1 MSKIIVEAT
10 PTACGIEVIPLNHRW
25 AQRFAK
31 HVRGFTG
38 HYDESVLFQDGGPL
52 QEFLEMDVPPR
63 HRRALER
70 GHRVAFK
77 VDPWTVGHWYGWDAH
92 TVAE

>member
-10 PTACGIEVIPLNHRW
+10 PTTSGVEVTPVNRHW
-25 AQRFAK
+25 ARRFAK
-31 HVRGFTG
+31 HVRSFTG
-38 HYDESVLFQDGGPL
+38 QYDETVLFQDGGPL

-63 HRRALER
+63 HRRDLEK
-70 GHRVAFK
+70 GHSVAFK